1 MPLGLKR
8 RAAFLLRKRKF
19 AGFRIDETTVFR
31 YNEDGM

>member
-19 AGFRIDETTVFR
+19 AGFRIDETAVFR
-31 YNEDGM
+31 YNGNGM